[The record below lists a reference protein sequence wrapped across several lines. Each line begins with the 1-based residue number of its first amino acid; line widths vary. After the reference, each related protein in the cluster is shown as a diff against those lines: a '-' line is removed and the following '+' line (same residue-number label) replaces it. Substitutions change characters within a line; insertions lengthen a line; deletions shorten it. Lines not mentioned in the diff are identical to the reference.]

1 MKRTPARMVDVDT
14 LGRWLYLYERAANE
28 SSRDVVLRLAG
39 ACVLGE
45 NSENYEWVR
54 AGLTGQIAKIANG

>member
-28 SSRDVVLRLAG
+28 SSRGVVLRLAG
-39 ACVLGE
+39 ACVLGQIPKIT
-45 NSENYEWVR
+45 NGYR
-54 AGLTGQIAKIANG
+54 AGRAGQIAKIANG